1 MFNAVLA
8 NSMLMS
14 AKSQKRT
21 WAPHK
26 RMSVLGQKRTLG
38 RQFIKKYPS
47 LCSRFFKTRCYC
59 LNDQK
64 CLRNMISP

>member
-26 RMSVLGQKRTLG
+26 RMSVLGQKQTSSALFR
-38 RQFIKKYPS
+38 P
-47 LCSRFFKTRCYC
+47 
-59 LNDQK
+59 
-64 CLRNMISP
+64 